1 MKKFLLTALISC
13 SLFGGGITNTYA
25 KEVCITNQGYSSV
38 VSDLENLD
46 KYSSEYISNSQNI
59 FVTLSQ
65 GYNENKELKTYI
77 YLNYI
82 GSKDDKL
89 SINLSTNINENN
101 SNNYDLNLVS
111 YDTNTNLKKY
121 EIINLNNLS
130 DTTRKYELNFISMNN
145 ETIIN
150 LDNQK
155 YYFNGTNNDNLE
167 CYLQEIET
175 IQITDKEIVNYCS
188 TPNFRGVRYALR
200 TSVG

>member
-188 TPNFRGVRYALR
+188 SPNFRRVRYALR